1 MKKGIQLVALLL
13 TVVMSSCTGGKD
25 KAAVKQED
33 EKPRVKVA
41 DVTARPVDQIQDYT
55 ATVEAEVKNN
65 IAPSSPVRIDQIFVE
80 VGDRVSKGQKLVQM
94 DAANLKQ
101 TKLQLDNLRKRLYMA
116 RSMQIYGV
124 ISLLLCVVCTFFI
137 YIGLQTLAV
146 YTFGVALLLL
156 VISLGISVKEILIS
170 VKALEFRLD
179 NVTPEEE
186 KK

>member
-65 IAPSSPVRIDQIFVE
+65 IAPSSPVRIDRIL
-80 VGDRVSKGQKLVQM
+80 VSGRPCIQRPEAGADGCSQPHTDETATGQS
-94 DAANLKQ
+94 AN
-101 TKLQLDNLRKRLYMA
+101 
-116 RSMQIYGV
+116 
-124 ISLLLCVVCTFFI
+124 
-137 YIGLQTLAV
+137 
-146 YTFGVALLLL
+146 
-156 VISLGISVKEILIS
+156 
-170 VKALEFRLD
+170 
-179 NVTPEEE
+179 
-186 KK
+186 

>member
-65 IAPSSPVRIDQIFVE
+65 IAPSSTCPHRPDSGRSGRPCIQRPEAGADGCSQPHTDE
-80 VGDRVSKGQKLVQM
+80 TATGQSE
-94 DAANLKQ
+94 N
-101 TKLQLDNLRKRLYMA
+101 
-116 RSMQIYGV
+116 
-124 ISLLLCVVCTFFI
+124 
-137 YIGLQTLAV
+137 
-146 YTFGVALLLL
+146 
-156 VISLGISVKEILIS
+156 
-170 VKALEFRLD
+170 
-179 NVTPEEE
+179 
-186 KK
+186 

>member
-65 IAPSSPVRIDQIFVE
+65 IAPSSPVRIDRILDVRQAASLKAGGQGIRYVCEVE
-80 VGDRVSKGQKLVQM
+80 GSIAVLFHDEPYWFIEREESVSK
-94 DAANLKQ
+94 A
-101 TKLQLDNLRKRLYMA
+101 
-116 RSMQIYGV
+116 
-124 ISLLLCVVCTFFI
+124 
-137 YIGLQTLAV
+137 
-146 YTFGVALLLL
+146 
-156 VISLGISVKEILIS
+156 
-170 VKALEFRLD
+170 
-179 NVTPEEE
+179 
-186 KK
+186 

>member
-65 IAPSSPVRIDQIFVE
+65 IAPSSPVLELNSSQVSLTQAQLTYNQSIYDYLGAKADLDQVL
-80 VGDRVSKGQKLVQM
+80 G
-94 DAANLKQ
+94 KQ
-101 TKLQLDNLRKRLYMA
+101 
-116 RSMQIYGV
+116 
-124 ISLLLCVVCTFFI
+124 
-137 YIGLQTLAV
+137 
-146 YTFGVALLLL
+146 
-156 VISLGISVKEILIS
+156 
-170 VKALEFRLD
+170 
-179 NVTPEEE
+179 
-186 KK
+186 